1 MKRSNSS
8 KLGIFLLV
16 SIATLHVAGSSQ
28 AGQSAA
34 SLFLEGGIEG
44 IALSPS
50 GEWAL
55 AIARNRDVHGLLVQ
69 KLGTRRVTSLFTSS
83 SPILA
88 LNWVGEMTFIA
99 YLSVAGPRSTFVAQI
114 QETDDEIS
122 IQIDWINAPGQLVD
136 TLPLVE
142 DTLIWAIEHEGR
154 SSVHRVS
161 LEDVT
166 RYKRNR
172 PTRSAF
178 RQGKTLATIDGS
190 AQDWIVDRRGIPRAA
205 LRDDEDRY
213 TILVRGRDDQDFRE
227 VYSFDLKNEADGIYP
242 LSLSANGEDLIV
254 AAYNGRDT
262 MGLFEFDMNE
272 GSFGETIFIRDDVDV
287 TDVVFD
293 YKNGELIAAEYEV
306 GGERR
311 YHYFKSYADQHLAT
325 IRAAFPEEGVAVT
338 SSSADRN
345 VFVLWVSSP
354 TNPGTYYFHDVNTGE
369 MNPIG
374 DVAQGLDRSKLVDV
388 ETIEVESTD
397 GTRVEAFLALPN
409 DFGES
414 GAPLIVMP
422 HGGPIGVRDN
432 KDYNPIVQY
441 FASWGFAFLQ
451 VNYRGSSGY
460 GRRFEEAG
468 KKQWAQGIED
478 DIDAAVEYAI
488 ARPGI
493 DGTRIC
499 IVGGSYGGFSALAS
513 IIRHKSR
520 YRCAASLNGVTDVPF
535 SFAGD
540 DCADAE
546 GCLEAFADI
555 VGDPETER
563 DQLMEISPAYHVD
576 EIHTPIF
583 VIYGTEDRRVDPDH
597 SHRLLLMLETFG
609 KEHESL
615 EVKGAAHSP
624 TKREWELVS
633 IALRRFL
640 TRYLFPSTEF
650 VGDPIP
656 EASGSPEFTEIPSIA
671 R

>member
-1 MKRSNSS
+1 MLVN
-8 KLGIFLLV
+8 FLRVLV
-16 SIATLHVAGSSQ
+16 VSLHLAGSSQ

-34 SLFLEGGIEG
+34 SLFLEGGIQG
-44 IALSPS
+44 IVLSPT

-55 AIARNRDVHGLLVQ
+55 AVAQDRDVHGVLVQ
-69 KLGTRRVTSLFTSS
+69 KLGTGQVTSLFTSS
-83 SPILA
+83 RSILG
-88 LNWVGEMTFIA
+88 LNWVGEKTFIA
-99 YLSVAGPRSTFVAQI
+99 HFSVGGPRSTFVARI
-114 QETDDEIS
+114 QEIDDEIS
-122 IQIDWINAPGQLVD
+122 FESDSINAPGRLVD
-136 TLPLVE
+136 SLPLVDDE
-142 DTLIWAIEHEGR
+142 LIWEIEHEDR
-154 SSVHRVS
+154 SSAHRVS

-166 RYKRNR
+166 RYKRKR
-172 PTRSAF
+172 PTRNNF
-178 RQGKTLATIDGS
+178 RLGKTLATVDGS
-190 AQDWIVDRRGIPRAA
+190 AQTWIVDRRGVPRAVS
-205 LRDDEDRY
+205 REIDGHY
-213 TILVRGRDDQDFRE
+213 SILVRGRDEQDFRE
-227 VYSFDLKNEADGIYP
+227 VYGFDLKNESEGVYP
-242 LSLSANGEDLIV
+242 LSLSEAGDNLIV
-254 AAYNGRDT
+254 AAYNGHDT
-262 MGLFEFDMNE
+262 MGLFEFDMKD
-272 GSFGETIFIRDDVDV
+272 GSFGETIFIRDDVDI

-293 YKNGELIAAEYEV
+293 YKNGELIAAVYEV

-311 YHYFKSYADQHLAT
+311 YHYFESYADRHLAT
-325 IRAAFPEEGVAVT
+325 IRAAFPEEGVAIT

-345 VFVLWVSSP
+345 VFVLRVSSP

-374 DVAQGLDRSKLVDV
+374 DIAQGLDRSKLVDV
-388 ETIEVESTD
+388 ETIEVESED

-409 DFGES
+409 DRGEN
-414 GAPLIVMP
+414 GVPLVVMP

-488 ARPGI
+488 ARPEI

-513 IIRHKSR
+513 VIRHKTR

-540 DCADAE
+540 DCADEE

-563 DQLMEISPAYHVD
+563 DKLTEISPAYHVD

-597 SHRLLLMLETFG
+597 SHRLLLMLETLG
-609 KEHESL
+609 KEHQSL

-624 TKREWELVS
+624 TKKEWELIS

-640 TRYLFPSTEF
+640 TRYLLPSIDF
-650 VGDPIP
+650 VGDPNP
-656 EASGSPEFTEIPSIA
+656 KASDSPGL
-671 R
+671 

>member
-1 MKRSNSS
+1 MKPSRRST
-8 KLGIFLLV
+8 IETLLLALV
-16 SIATLHVAGSSQ
+16 VLLQPTGPSQ
-28 AGQSAA
+28 AGQSAT
-34 SLFLEGGIEG
+34 SLYLEGGIQG

-50 GEWAL
+50 GELVL

-69 KLGTRRVTSLFTSS
+69 KLGTGRVTSLFTSS
-83 SPILA
+83 RPIRWIA
-88 LNWVGEMTFIA
+88 WVGEETFIGN
-99 YLSVAGPRSTFVAQI
+99 LSQDGPRSNFVAQI
-114 QETDDEIS
+114 QEIDGEIS
-122 IQIDWINAPGQLVD
+122 IELDWIKAPGRLVD
-136 TLPLVE
+136 SLPLIDGE
-142 DTLIWAIEHEGR
+142 LIWEIEHEGR
-154 SSVHRVS
+154 SSAHRVS

-166 RYKRNR
+166 RYKRKKS
-172 PTRSAF
+172 TRSDF
-178 RQGKTLATIDGS
+178 RLGKTLATVDGS
-190 AQDWIVDRRGIPRAA
+190 AQTWIVDRRGVPRAVSTK
-205 LRDDEDRY
+205 EEGRY
-213 TILVRGRDDQDFRE
+213 TIWVRDPDGEDFRE
-227 VYSFDLKNEADGIYP
+227 VYGFDLKNESEGVYP
-242 LSLSANGEDLIV
+242 LSLSESGDHLIV
-254 AAYNGRDT
+254 AAYNGHDT
-262 MGLFEFDMNE
+262 RGLFELDMKD
-272 GSFGETIFIRDDVDV
+272 GSLGEAIFIREDVDI

-293 YKNGELIAAEYEV
+293 HKNGELIAAEYEV

-311 YHYFKSYADQHLAT
+311 YHYFESYADRHLTT
-325 IRAAFPEEGVAVT
+325 IRAAFPEEKVVVA
-338 SSSADRN
+338 SSSAGRN

-354 TNPGTYYFHDVNTGE
+354 TDPGTYYFHDVSTGE

-388 ETIEVESTD
+388 ETIEVESED
-397 GTRVEAFLALPN
+397 GTRIEAFLALPN
-409 DFGES
+409 DRREN

-432 KDYNPIVQY
+432 KDYNPLVQY

-451 VNYRGSSGY
+451 INYRGSSGY

-488 ARPGI
+488 SRPEI

-513 IIRHKSR
+513 VIRHKTR
-520 YRCAASLNGVTDVPF
+520 YRCAASLNGVTDIPF
-535 SFAGD
+535 SFQGD

-546 GCLEAFADI
+546 GCLEEFAKI
-555 VGDPETER
+555 VGDPATER
-563 DQLMEISPAYHVD
+563 DKLIEISPAYHVD
-576 EIHTPIF
+576 EIHTPVF

-597 SHRLLLMLETFG
+597 SHRLLLMLETLG
-609 KEHESL
+609 KEYESL

-624 TKREWELVS
+624 TKREWVLIS

-640 TRYLFPSTEF
+640 TRHLFPSTEF

-656 EASGSPEFTEIPSIA
+656 GPSDSPGFSKPPTVS